1 MKIIFKTLILLTI
14 IGTSLQSCSSDDND
28 RSNNLDQR
36 FAKKWYIGTQYIDIG
51 QGVSCENNYYD
62 LKSNGD
68 IEYRNWYGDNNCDAE
83 IYNGEWYTENDILY
97 RRFPSDPGTNNEVLL
112 SDEIVSVS
120 DTELVLKS
128 SNSSANRTY
137 YNYN

>member
-1 MKIIFKTLILLTI
+1 MKTILKTLILLI
-14 IGTSLQSCSSDDND
+14 VIGTSFQSCSSDDND
-28 RSNNLDQR
+28 SNNLDQR
-36 FAKKWYIGTQYIDIG
+36 FSEKWYIGTQYFDIG

-68 IEYRNWYGDNNCDAE
+68 IEYRVWSGGNNCNFE
-83 IYNGEWYTENDILY
+83 IETGVWHTENNILY
-97 RRFPSDPGTNNEVLL
+97 RKFPSDPGTNNEVLL
-112 SDEIVSVS
+112 SNEIISVS

-128 SNSSANRTY
+128 SNGGTNRTY

>member
-1 MKIIFKTLILLTI
+1 MKTILKTLILLI
-14 IGTSLQSCSSDDND
+14 VIGTSFQSCSSDDND
-28 RSNNLDQR
+28 SKNLDQR
-36 FAKKWYIGTQYIDIG
+36 FSKKWYIGTQYIDIG

-83 IYNGEWYTENDILY
+83 IYNGEWYTENDVLY
-97 RRFPSDPGTNNEVLL
+97 RKFPSDPGTNNEVLL
-112 SDEIVSVS
+112 SDEVVSVS
-120 DTELVLKS
+120 DTELVLKR
-128 SNSSANRTY
+128 SNGDDITY